1 VAARSGESRG
11 TIAPPPPATAKSP
24 AQPGFV
30 TRTIAWV
37 KRQVVHVA
45 PAFIFFFVAFNFV
58 NQTTRLMVG
67 VEHMPTFSLVFF
79 AVAAGVLAKV
89 LLVVDHAPF
98 VDLFRGRP
106 LIYNIVWKSLLYSA
120 GVFTVRF
127 LEHLIEFAKDEGSLP
142 SGFRRMQAEFP
153 WNVFFAGQAWYA
165 ALFVI
170 FVTVRELARALGSD
184 RVRKLV
190 FGW

>member
-1 VAARSGESRG
+1 VA
-11 TIAPPPPATAKSP
+11 
-24 AQPGFV
+24 
-30 TRTIAWV
+30 RTIAWFT
-37 KRQVVHVA
+37 RQVVHVA

-67 VEHMPTFSLVFF
+67 AEHVPVFSIVFL

-98 VDLFRGRP
+98 VDLFHGRP
-106 LIYNIVWKSLLYSA
+106 LIYGIVWKSVLYSA

-127 LEHLIEFAKDEGSLP
+127 LEHLIEFAKDEGGLP
-142 SGFRRMQAEFP
+142 SGFRRMRAEFA

-165 ALFVI
+165 ALFVV
-170 FVTVRELARALGSD
+170 FVTVRELARAVGSD

-190 FGW
+190 FGR